1 MFLRILCIIIGY
13 IFGLFQT
20 AYIYGRLNHVD
31 IREHGSG
38 NAGAT
43 NAIRVFGKKAG
54 IITYIGDALKAVAAG
69 LLVRALFGDSDINI
83 IVLIL
88 YTGIGAVL
96 GHNFPFYLKFKGG
109 KGIAASSGVIIS
121 LMDWKLILLG
131 FIIFVG
137 VTLVTRYVSAGSLS
151 LMLGFF
157 ILFVLFDQLGMS
169 ELGAGF
175 RIEAY
180 ILVFIISCLAFFQHR
195 ANILRLIKGN
205 ENKIGQG
212 GGKQ

>member
-212 GGKQ
+212 GGEQ